1 MAKKEKKISVNA
13 LETVMK
19 ERFQNVV
26 TERWFDFDVTI
37 KGVLSLQDA
46 LQFVKDVVESCFL
59 EDGTYVPEVK
69 DFAIRSGVLT
79 SFANFTLPSNIKK
92 RYELVYCSD
101 AYDFVI
107 SHINSEYFHM
117 LMTSIDEKL
126 EHILD
131 EAYGRR
137 LGGVDIDAESIER
150 IIQSFGSDGINEGK
164 VVDAYMGYLNRQ

>member
-1 MAKKEKKISVNA
+1 MAKKEARISINA
-13 LETVMK
+13 LETVVK

-37 KGVLSLQDA
+37 KCVLPLQDA

-79 SFANFTLPSNIKK
+79 SFANFTLPTNIKK

-101 AYDFVI
+101 AYNFVI
-107 SHINSEYFHM
+107 SHINGEYFRV
-117 LMTSIDEKL
+117 LMSAIDEKL
-126 EHILD
+126 DHVLD
-131 EAYGRR
+131 EVYGRR
-137 LGGVDIDAESIER
+137 SGGVDIDAESIER
-150 IIQSFGSDGINEGK
+150 IIQSFGSDGIDESK
-164 VVDAYMGYLNRQ
+164 VIDAYMGYVNKQ